1 MAERDP
7 FGRLPDENPLAGL
20 GTLSDGIDSQAPAQ
34 PVVSARPSAAKPG
47 KRPRDEPRGP
57 DERPRYAP
65 PDPRLRVD
73 PRAPGPAEPA
83 GSPQAAALRD
93 LLVTMQK
100 TKEYVGIRPAVVAG
114 SVGRIVKVAVVV
126 AIIVA
131 VVGGLG
137 GLVSVGERVKDSV
150 SDLPAKLTPPSGTFG
165 GGAEPVGLAKNSLL
179 LRRNLAPALRRMRTS
194 GLGRLKSLSIRP
206 QRLDAQLLTKD
217 GRLRSVQQRFDGKL
231 GEVSISGGG
240 FGALK
245 TIAFSRANSA
255 APSRLARSAARRM
268 RRPVSHVDYVV
279 LVDSGPQ
286 AVWTVVMQGGGQFL
300 GDARGRITRRIG

>member
-1 MAERDP
+1 
-7 FGRLPDENPLAGL
+7 
-20 GTLSDGIDSQAPAQ
+20 
-34 PVVSARPSAAKPG
+34 
-47 KRPRDEPRGP
+47 
-57 DERPRYAP
+57 
-65 PDPRLRVD
+65 
-73 PRAPGPAEPA
+73 
-83 GSPQAAALRD
+83 
-93 LLVTMQK
+93 MQK
-100 TKEYVGIRPAVVAG
+100 TKQYVGMRPAVVAG
-114 SVGRIVKVAVVV
+114 SVGRIVKVAVVL

-131 VVGGLG
+131 LAGGLG

-150 SDLPAKLTPPSGTFG
+150 SDLPAKLAPPSGTGG

-231 GEVSISGGG
+231 SEVSISGGG

-268 RRPVSHVDYVV
+268 KRPVSRVDYVV